1 MKHLF
6 VIFLF
11 LILQSCSESKISL
24 NADEI
29 AQDSLILDSHIDV
42 PYRLWSQHLEGLE
55 IDDISGPTN
64 GDFDFIRARK
74 GGLNVPFFSIYLPAS
89 TEEDGTSHKMA
100 NDLIDMVEDIVTLY
114 PEKFLLI
121 KSVDDLSSLTNK
133 NIVGIALGMENG
145 APIQGDL
152 SRVEYYY
159 DRGIRYI
166 TLTHSKTNHISD
178 SSYDE
183 NIQWHGLSEFG
194 KTLIEEM
201 NKVGLM
207 IDISHVNDEA
217 FYQAIELSQVP
228 VIASHSSLRHFTPG
242 FERNVDDVMLNKLA
256 EKGGVLQINF
266 GSSFISQRPRDYMD
280 LMNNFLELKFGQ
292 SREGISEEVI
302 NEARKEFFSKN
313 KYPYATLDEVLD
325 HFDRV
330 VNLVGVD
337 HVGIGSDYDGV
348 GDTLPI
354 GLKDVSSYPSLIE
367 GFLERGYSRED
378 IDKILGGNL
387 IRVWKEVEEY
397 ANRN

>member
-114 PEKFLLI
+114 PEKFFLI

-201 NKVGLM
+201 NRVGLM

-242 FERNVDDVMLNKLA
+242 FERNVDDAMLNKLA

-266 GSSFISQRPRDYMD
+266 GSNFISQRPRDYMD

-292 SREGISEEVI
+292 SREGVSEEVI

>member
-100 NDLIDMVEDIVTLY
+100 NDLIDMIEDIVTLY

-145 APIQGDL
+145 APIEGDL

-201 NKVGLM
+201 NRVGLM

-292 SREGISEEVI
+292 SREGVSEEVI

>member
-114 PEKFLLI
+114 PEKFFLI

-201 NKVGLM
+201 NRVGLM

-242 FERNVDDVMLNKLA
+242 FERNVDDAMLNKLA

-266 GSSFISQRPRDYMD
+266 GSNFISQRPRDYMD

>member
-145 APIQGDL
+145 APIEGDL

-201 NKVGLM
+201 NRVGLM

-242 FERNVDDVMLNKLA
+242 FERNVNDAMLNKLA

-292 SREGISEEVI
+292 SREGVSEEVI

>member
-11 LILQSCSESKISL
+11 LILQSCSESKISV

-100 NDLIDMVEDIVTLY
+100 NDLIDMVEDVVTLH

-133 NIVGIALGMENG
+133 NKVGIALGMENG

-201 NKVGLM
+201 NRVGIM

-242 FERNVDDVMLNKLA
+242 FERNVDDAMLNKLA

-280 LMNNFLELKFGQ
+280 HMNNFLELKFGQ
-292 SREGISEEVI
+292 NRGGVSEEVI

>member
-121 KSVDDLSSLTNK
+121 KSVDDLSSLKNK

-201 NKVGLM
+201 NRVGLM

-242 FERNVDDVMLNKLA
+242 FERNVDDAMLNKLA

-266 GSSFISQRPRDYMD
+266 GSNFISQRPRDYMD

>member
-1 MKHLF
+1 MKP
-6 VIFLF
+6 IFLIFMF
-11 LILQSCSESKISL
+11 LFFQSCTENIKNL
-24 NADEI
+24 DAEQI

-42 PYRLWSQHLEGLE
+42 PYRLWRQHLEGLE
-55 IDDISGPTN
+55 IDDISGSTE

-89 TEEDGTSHKMA
+89 TQEDGTSHQMA
-100 NDLIDMVEDIVTLY
+100 NELIDMVEDIVTLY
-114 PEKFLLI
+114 PKKFILI
-121 KSVDDLSSLTNK
+121 NSVADLGSITKK

-152 SRVEYYY
+152 SRVQYYF

-194 KTLIEEM
+194 KSLIEEM
-201 NKVGLM
+201 NKVGIM
-207 IDISHVNDEA
+207 VDISHVNDEA

-242 FERNVDDVMLNKLA
+242 FERNVDDAMLSKLA
-256 EKGGVLQINF
+256 EKGGVIQINF
-266 GSSFISQRPRDYMD
+266 GSSFISKRPRDY
-280 LMNNFLELKFGQ
+280 LVKMNSFLESRLGQ
-292 SREGISEEVI
+292 NLEEISEQDIRET
-302 NEARKEFFSKN
+302 RSEFIAN
-313 KYPYATLDEVLD
+313 NPYPYASLDEVLD

-330 VNLVGVD
+330 VQLVGID

-354 GLKDVSSYPSLIE
+354 GLKDVSTYPALIQ
-367 GFLERGYSRED
+367 GLLERGYSRKD
-378 IDKILGGNL
+378 IQKILGGNL

-397 ANRN
+397 AERN